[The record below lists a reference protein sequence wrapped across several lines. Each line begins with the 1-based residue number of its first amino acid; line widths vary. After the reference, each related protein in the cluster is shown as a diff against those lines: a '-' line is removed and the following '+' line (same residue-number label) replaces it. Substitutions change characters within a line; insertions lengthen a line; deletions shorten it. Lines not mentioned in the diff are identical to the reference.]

1 MQYPSSLPS
10 KVLALL
16 GTLTI
21 LGFSSIPSAEAK
33 NDLLEPTPKQD
44 ATLAIP
50 SVPLAIAQ
58 LTTQLT
64 EASSPVYW
72 HNRLTFSVNGT
83 VYQGILKMN
92 GYRGT
97 FRVRFFAP
105 NLGKTEV
112 VDQEMRLKSSS
123 QGLIL
128 LGYNPSIATY
138 IPDNFIFAV
147 DPDGTL
153 IAYTCDYLKRC
164 SPVDVQSYK

>member
-1 MQYPSSLPS
+1 MQYPSSLSS

-16 GTLTI
+16 GTLAI
-21 LGFSSIPSAEAK
+21 LGFSAIPSAEAK
-33 NDLLEPTPKQD
+33 NDLLQPIPKQD

-58 LTTQLT
+58 LT
-64 EASSPVYW
+64 EASSPVYGSY
-72 HNRLTFSVNGT
+72 RLTFSVDGT
-83 VYQGILKMN
+83 VYQGVLKMN

-97 FRVRFFAP
+97 FRVRFFSP

-128 LGYNPSIATY
+128 LGYNPSSATY

-153 IAYTCDYLKRC
+153 IAHTCDYLKRC
-164 SPVDVQSYK
+164 SPVDVQPYK

>member
-10 KVLALL
+10 KLLALL
-16 GTLTI
+16 GTLAI

-33 NDLLEPTPKQD
+33 NDLLEPTLKQD
-44 ATLAIP
+44 ATLFIP

-58 LTTQLT
+58 LT
-64 EASSPVYW
+64 EASSPVYGSYS
-72 HNRLTFSVNGT
+72 LTYSVDGT
-83 VYQGILKMN
+83 VYQGVLKMN
-92 GYRGT
+92 GYRGKL
-97 FRVRFFAP
+97 RVRFFSP
-105 NLGKTEV
+105 DSRRTEV

-128 LGYNPSIATY
+128 LGYNPSSPTY

-153 IAYTCDYLKRC
+153 IAHTCDYLKRC
-164 SPVDVQSYK
+164 SPVDVQPYK

>member
-1 MQYPSSLPS
+1 MQYLSSLPS

-16 GTLTI
+16 GTLAI
-21 LGFSSIPSAEAK
+21 LVFSSIPSVEAK
-33 NDLLEPTPKQD
+33 NDLHQPTPKQD

-50 SVPLAIAQ
+50 SKPLAIAQ
-58 LTTQLT
+58 LA

-72 HNRLTFSVNGT
+72 RSRLTFSVNGT
-83 VYQGILKMN
+83 VYQGVLRMN

-97 FRVRFFAP
+97 FRVRFFSP
-105 NLGKTEV
+105 SLGKTEV

-128 LGYNPSIATY
+128 LGYNPSSATY

-153 IAYTCDYLKRC
+153 IAHTCDYLKRC
-164 SPVDVQSYK
+164 SPVDVQPYK